1 MTMTRQERDE
11 IRERVQRAIAEWESY
26 PLAERAKPIT
36 DYYPRL
42 YWEAAAD
49 RAALLDEVDRLTNM
63 IIEMVAGPSES
74 QKKEL
79 VDNVNPWVLLAG
91 LQGGRYRWTDLN
103 PGSK

>member
-1 MTMTRQERDE
+1 MTKQDLDE

-49 RAALLDEVDRLTNM
+49 RAALLAEVDRLVSKPAELENSYNDDLLDVIRTALPNM
-63 IIEMVAGPSES
+63 TIHDE
-74 QKKEL
+74 
-79 VDNVNPWVLLAG
+79 
-91 LQGGRYRWTDLN
+91 R
-103 PGSK
+103 